1 MAASLLKAIGMPEL
15 VTHSLAQYED
25 LALAL
30 ARSPARLA
38 SLKDQL
44 VHYRTR
50 TALFNTERFCRN
62 IEAAFGEMR
71 RVSEAGEQPSSFSI
85 ELAPH

>member
-1 MAASLLKAIGMPEL
+1 MPEL
-15 VTHSLAQYED
+15 VAHSLAQYKD

-38 SLKDQL
+38 SLKGL
-44 VHYRTR
+44 APNKTR
-50 TALFNTERFCRN
+50 TALFDTERFCRN
-62 IEAAFGEMR
+62 VEAAFGEIW

-85 ELAPH
+85 EPAPH